1 MDRQGAA
8 DFWAKPPPAPAAA
21 HSRIYGRS
29 DAGKENRGA
38 APQPDDRSVSETEAF
53 LRCVQAVVGGS
64 DAEAAAAARALP
76 AAAANRD
83 IWQPTGDI
91 GHDATRAWFGARP
104 PQNAPQLPR
113 DARAR
118 LGLDHNARRR
128 GLAVV
133 PVGGAE
139 FRLPASATPELSR
152 LLATP
157 RNTLLH
163 VAAGRGLAAAVDVLL
178 ARGAA
183 PDARNAAGEAPRD
196 VAVSA
201 AARPTAPRAAAA
213 IAETLAAA
221 SPAAPASARA
231 RPTWTDAWCAV
242 RDAPDEEARAVLV
255 ACLGMDGET
264 ERGFSVEELRP
275 ALTAED
281 RKNVKMSTDRATGK
295 ARARRAA
302 ARMTTHQCPDA
313 LRLRA
318 TRRLQRA
325 FRARH
330 CASNDAEASARAK
343 THRAT
348 ASRRVA
354 VVAGDGAARRARD
367 GRRALVARRRLQDRE
382 WYDFCGATVGF
393 TLAHLAADRDK
404 PLCLAL
410 LLDAGADPDGA
421 AVTAVHRRN
430 EVTPRT
436 LARRNAS
443 RRCLAVL
450 GEASVVAPPPPP
462 PPPPPGDPRLGGD
475 AMRAALGPGPP
486 PRAPTPK
493 DAWLRTFDDVR
504 DAPDAQAARAVTS
517 FATTA
522 AGGRWGL
529 DARRLDG
536 YGPDAAR
543 TLAHAAAA
551 RGKVRTVAA
560 LRDAGADLGLRDAD
574 GFTCLDLLAR
584 AAKTADFQS
593 VAAAVGVEVPLIAPP
608 PPPRDPRLAR
618 DRCWQALVDALRNR
632 ASEAACLPLA
642 AALAAHGGADAY
654 GRTCWHRPHGDSR
667 TLVAMASERGFRK
680 LLGVLG
686 RAGVAPRGAGELGAP
701 GGGGLVVAR

>member
-1 MDRQGAA
+1 MDRQAAA
-8 DFWAKPPPAPAAA
+8 DFWAKPPPAPAVA
-21 HSRIYGRS
+21 HSKIYDGSGAAEARGAAGGLATGTRASTDGGR
-29 DAGKENRGA
+29 AEATGKENRGA
-38 APQPDDRSVSETEAF
+38 ASQPADRSASETEAF

-64 DAEAAAAARALP
+64 DAEAAAAVRALP
-76 AAAANRD
+76 AGAANRD

-91 GHDATRAWFGARP
+91 GHDATRAWFGAGRP
-104 PQNAPQLPR
+104 LQNAPQLPT

-118 LGLDHNARRR
+118 LGLDHNARRL
-128 GLAVV
+128 GLTVV
-133 PVGGAE
+133 QVGGGE
-139 FRLPASATPELSR
+139 FRPPASATPELSR

-157 RNTLLH
+157 QNSLLH
-163 VAAGRGLAAAVDVLL
+163 VAAGRGLTAAVDVLL

-196 VAVSA
+196 VAA
-201 AARPTAPRAAAA
+201 AAAAHRTATRAAAT

-221 SPAAPASARA
+221 SPAAPANARA

-255 ACLGMDGET
+255 ACLGMDGEMD
-264 ERGFSVEELRP
+264 RGFPVEELRP

-281 RKNVKMSTDRATGK
+281 RKNVKMSSDRATGK

-302 ARMTTHQCPDA
+302 ARLIKTERGREWA
-313 LRLRA
+313 A
-318 TRRLQRA
+318 RRLQRA

-330 CASNDAEASARAK
+330 RARNDAEASARAK
-343 THRAT
+343 THWAT

-354 VVAGDGAARRARD
+354 VVAGVGAARRARD
-367 GRRALVARRRLQDRE
+367 GRRALVTRRRLQDRE

-421 AVTAVHRRN
+421 AVAAVQRRN

-436 LARRNAS
+436 LARRNVL

-450 GEASVVAPPPPP
+450 GEAVVVAP

-529 DARRLDG
+529 DALKLDG

-551 RGKVRTVAA
+551 RGKVRAVAA
-560 LRDAGADLGLRDAD
+560 LRDAVWKSNFRRLTPSTRWCQRNCICSMAWRFTKVSAIVLRI
-574 GFTCLDLLAR
+574 T
-584 AAKTADFQS
+584 
-593 VAAAVGVEVPLIAPP
+593 
-608 PPPRDPRLAR
+608 
-618 DRCWQALVDALRNR
+618 
-632 ASEAACLPLA
+632 
-642 AALAAHGGADAY
+642 
-654 GRTCWHRPHGDSR
+654 
-667 TLVAMASERGFRK
+667 
-680 LLGVLG
+680 
-686 RAGVAPRGAGELGAP
+686 
-701 GGGGLVVAR
+701 